1 MKASIVNQEY
11 RTRGT
16 DTPRS
21 APCAKIEAVIPS
33 RIGLRWVVVALTLS
47 IVAPLGVLSALS
59 LQRAWT
65 RQRANVDRQNMA
77 TARAI
82 SVAIDTEVE
91 TTTAALEVFAALHAL
106 DVPDLAAFDSLARRL
121 IVRQHDWS
129 SIILADGDDHVLA
142 AFPDGDTDVGGSAAA
157 GWARTVITTGQ
168 PMVSNLFKVADV
180 RRGYFVMVAVPVSR
194 DGHTRLA
201 LGARVRSDSL
211 SAILRAQQGPPNVVV
226 ALVDTANRIV
236 ARSARENA
244 YVASEAR
251 PPLMAVAA
259 GKMEGS
265 WETVSR
271 EGVPTYAA
279 FARSAKNG
287 LLVAIAEPRDE
298 VDGPVRRLLW
308 LLAGVWVVIL
318 AAGAGLGLALGQ
330 VIVRAMRS
338 ASYAAM
344 ALARGEPV
352 APSGSRIAEIDDL
365 AAGLREAAATLE
377 ARNRERDEAS
387 RLKDEFLMTIS
398 HELRTPLT
406 AIYGWSRMLSAG
418 QVREPQ
424 RERALIAIE
433 RNAKAL
439 GQLVNDLLDVSRV
452 VSGKLRLDVQ
462 PVAAPDVVAAA
473 IDAIR
478 PAAMAKNITV
488 TTAVGPGE
496 LTVSGDAGRL
506 QQVIWNLLSNA
517 VRFTPNGG
525 RIDVEIARTADT
537 VSIAVRDSGTGIAAD
552 FLPHVFERFRQG
564 GAGTTRTHGGLG
576 LGLAIVRHLVELHG
590 GTVCAENNAEGAG
603 ATFRVALPARA
614 HAPAEQHDI
623 GLRTLED
630 RRKTTVR
637 LDDVQVLVADDD
649 LDARELL
656 VAVLEAAGA
665 EVRAAASSEDALML
679 LDTWSP
685 DVLLSDIEMPGEDG
699 YALIRKVRA
708 LGGRRGSVAAVALT
722 AHARQEDRA
731 KAFEAGFE
739 WHLAKPIDPAELL
752 SVIVSLVPRSAPP
765 ESRRRV
771 S

>member
-1 MKASIVNQEY
+1 
-11 RTRGT
+11 
-16 DTPRS
+16 
-21 APCAKIEAVIPS
+21 VIPA
-33 RIGLRWVVVALTLS
+33 RIGLQWVVVALTLS
-47 IVAPLGVLSALS
+47 IVAPLGVLSAVS
-59 LQRAWT
+59 LQRAWA
-65 RQRANVDRQNMA
+65 RQRANIDRQNVA

-91 TTTAALEVFAALHAL
+91 TTSAALEVFAALHAL
-106 DVPDLAAFDSLARRL
+106 DVPDIAAFDSLARRL

-129 SIILADGDDHVLA
+129 SIILADANDHVLA
-142 AFPDGDTDVGGSAAA
+142 AFPDSETDVSGSATA
-157 GWARTVITTGQ
+157 GWARTVITTGH
-168 PMVSNLFKVADV
+168 PLVSNLFSVADV
-180 RRGYFVMVAVPVSR
+180 HDGYFVMIAVPVIR
-194 DGHTRLA
+194 DGHPRLA

-211 SAILRAQQGPPNVVV
+211 SAILRAQQAPPNISV
-226 ALVDTANRIV
+226 ALVDSVNRIV
-236 ARSARENA
+236 ARSARENE
-244 YVASEAR
+244 YVGTPAR
-251 PPLMAVAA
+251 ESLVSVAT

-271 EGVPTYAA
+271 EGVETYAA
-279 FARSAKNG
+279 FSRSAKTG
-287 LLVAIAEPRDE
+287 LLVAIAEPRDD
-298 VDGPVRRLLW
+298 VDGPVRRALW
-308 LLAGVWVVIL
+308 LLAGIWVLIL
-318 AAGAGLGLALGQ
+318 AAGAGVGLVFGQ
-330 VIVRAMRS
+330 VVVRAMRS
-338 ASYAAM
+338 ASSAAI

-352 APSGSRIAEIDDL
+352 APAPSRIAEIDDL
-365 AAGLREAAATLE
+365 ANGLREAAMTLE

-406 AIYGWSRMLSAG
+406 AIYGWSRMLSSG
-418 QVREPQ
+418 QLRETQ
-424 RERALIAIE
+424 RDRAMVAIE

-462 PVAAPDVVAAA
+462 PVSAPDVVAAA

-478 PAAMAKNITV
+478 PAAMAKNIAV
-488 TTAVGPGE
+488 TTAIGSGE

-525 RIDVEIARTADT
+525 RIDVEMARTADT

-590 GTVCAENNAEGAG
+590 GTVRAENNTAGPG
-603 ATFRVALPARA
+603 ATFHVALPARA
-614 HAPAEQHDI
+614 SAEHDI
-623 GLRTLED
+623 RLGLVED
-630 RRKTTVR
+630 RRRAAVR
-637 LDDVQVLVADDD
+637 IDGVQVLVADDD
-649 LDARELL
+649 LNARELL

-679 LDTWSP
+679 LETWSP

-699 YALIRKVRA
+699 YTLMRKVRA
-708 LGGRRGSVAAVALT
+708 LAGQRGGIAAVAVT

-731 KAFEAGFE
+731 KAFDAGFE
-739 WHLAKPIDPAELL
+739 WHLAKPIDPAELV
-752 SVIVSLVPRSAPP
+752 SVIGSLVPRSAPP
-765 ESRRRV
+765 ESRLRV
-771 S
+771 G